1 MPKRVGIEVSIA
13 VAETVGLCNADVVAA
28 YPITPQTH
36 IVEHLAEMVAEGE
49 LDAEFIPV
57 ESEHSAMSACL
68 GSAATGART
77 FTATAGQ
84 GLELMHEVLYV
95 ASSMRLPIVMA
106 VANRALSGPLSVW
119 GDQSDVMAVRDT
131 GWIQIFVENGQ
142 EAVDNTI
149 CAFRI
154 AENKNVLL
162 PVMVHLDG
170 FYLTHMIEPMLLPD
184 KADVAKYLPPNEYPL
199 PLWPEKPVAM
209 GDFAPPILYSEAKK
223 AQDVNFAASKQYIL
237 QAWAEFGKQFG
248 RYYKPVECYNCENA
262 KTFLF
267 TIGCFSETAMTA
279 IDELKKKGQNVGLV
293 RIRLWRPFPY
303 AELRE
308 ALKNAETL
316 IVLDRSISIGLGG
329 PTCSEIKS
337 ALYGQP
343 QQPKIVDYIGG
354 IGGRD
359 ITPEGFMDI
368 INKGIEAARSGNH
381 PEYEFY
387 GVRG

>member
-1 MPKRVGIEVSIA
+1 MPKRVGMEVSIA

-36 IVEHLAEMVAEGE
+36 IVEHLAEMVANGE

-68 GSAATGART
+68 GSSAAGART

-95 ASSMRLPIVMA
+95 AASMQLPIVMA
-106 VANRALSGPLSVW
+106 VANRALSSPLSVW

-131 GWIQIFVENGQ
+131 GWIQIFTENGQ
-142 EAVDNTI
+142 EAIDQII

-154 AENKNVLL
+154 AEDRRVLL
-162 PVMVHLDG
+162 PVMVHIDG

-184 KADVAKYLPPNEYPL
+184 KEQVDKYLPPNDYPL
-199 PLWPEKPVAM
+199 PLWPDKPVAM
-209 GDFAPPILYSEAKK
+209 GDFAPPIIFSETKK
-223 AQDVNFAASKQYIL
+223 AQEVTFEAAKKPIL
-237 QAWAEFGKQFG
+237 EHWEEFGKQFG
-248 RYYKPVECYNCENA
+248 RYYHPVECYNCENA
-262 KTFLF
+262 KTFLY
-267 TIGCFSETAMTA
+267 TMGCFTETAMTA

-293 RIRLWRPFPY
+293 RIRLWRPFPFK
-303 AELRE
+303 ELRE
-308 ALKNAETL
+308 ALKDAETL
-316 IVLDRSISIGLGG
+316 IVLDRALSYGYGG
-329 PTCSEIKS
+329 PICSEIRS

-343 QQPKIVDYIGG
+343 KRPKIANFVGG
-354 IGGRD
+354 LGGRD
-359 ITPEGFMDI
+359 ITVQGFIDI
-368 INKGIEAARSGNH
+368 INRGIEITRSGS
-381 PEYEFY
+381 EEEFEFY